1 MTKEKA
7 AIIDMGTN
15 TFHLLLVELNQNGF
29 QTLYKEKVPVK
40 IGQGGISNDLIHPEA
55 QNRAL
60 NALGHFR
67 KLIDKENIKQV
78 YAFATSAVR
87 SAKNGKEFTQFIKDQ
102 LDIEV
107 HVINGD
113 QEAELIYEGVQFSGS
128 LEDENS
134 LIMDIGGGS
143 VEFII
148 GNQHQALWKRSFEIG
163 GQRLLDLFHY
173 HDPILPEEIGRLMG
187 YLDDRLTPL
196 KEAIALYQP
205 KRFVGA
211 SGTFDT
217 LTDMYY
223 ASVHLSKEK
232 GERVFHLPRII
243 FEAFAQKL
251 VTLNKAQRLEIPG
264 MIPMRV
270 DMIVVA
276 TCLIEYILKFVDADE
291 LICSHFALKEGVI
304 SKLIKGAQLEV
315 PVYINNS
322 H

>member
-1 MTKEKA
+1 
-7 AIIDMGTN
+7 
-15 TFHLLLVELNQNGF
+15 
-29 QTLYKEKVPVK
+29 
-40 IGQGGISNDLIHPEA
+40 
-55 QNRAL
+55 
-60 NALGHFR
+60 
-67 KLIDKENIKQV
+67 
-78 YAFATSAVR
+78 
-87 SAKNGKEFTQFIKDQ
+87 
-102 LDIEV
+102 
-107 HVINGD
+107 
-113 QEAELIYEGVQFSGS
+113 
-128 LEDENS
+128 
-134 LIMDIGGGS
+134 MDIGGGS

-148 GNQHQALWKRSFEIG
+148 GNQQQALWKRSFEIG

-173 HDPILPEEIGRLMG
+173 HDPILPEEIGKLMA
-187 YLDDRLTPL
+187 YLDEQLHPL
-196 KEAIALYQP
+196 KEAITLYQP

-223 ASVHLSKEK
+223 AFAQLPKEE
-232 GERVFHLPRII
+232 GQRVFHLPRSI
-243 FEAFAQKL
+243 FEVFTQKL

-276 TCLIEYILKFVDADE
+276 TCLIEYILKFVDAEE

-304 SKLIKGAQLEV
+304 SKLIKGSLFEV